1 MARFRVARVL
11 NLFFR
16 LGMGFLH
23 RPPIAEIDVMEWYVQ
38 EQDAADRRVR
48 FVAIVCN
55 PIIALATFDAAAEHW
70 PDKRFVC
77 RHGARILKQYPPRA
91 C

>member
-23 RPPIAEIDVMEWYVQ
+23 RPPIAEIDVMEWYVE
-38 EQDAADRRVR
+38 EQDAADRRS
-48 FVAIVCN
+48 
-55 PIIALATFDAAAEHW
+55 
-70 PDKRFVC
+70 
-77 RHGARILKQYPPRA
+77 
-91 C
+91 